1 MSLPLA
7 YLSSSFPHHSKSQIE
22 GLLLF
27 SLAAFLGVR
36 YRRPYWTTI
45 QAAGAVICLGF
56 TGFTLGQ
63 LNMVKAHAQF
73 LRSIENP
80 RGFSNAMRNIES
92 RTGLR
97 SHLTQGLKF
106 TTVLGDEDGKD
117 ISHER
122 ESCPSLRYSLS
133 DYD

>member
-1 MSLPLA
+1 MLLPLA
-7 YLSSSFPHHSKSQIE
+7 YLSSSFPHPSKLQIG

-36 YRRPYWTTI
+36 YRRPYWTNF

-80 RGFSNAMRNIES
+80 KGFSNAMRNIES
-92 RTGLR
+92 RTGLHNHR
-97 SHLTQGLKF
+97 TRGLKF
-106 TTVLGDEDGKD
+106 TTVLGGEDEKD

-122 ESCPSLRYSLS
+122 ELCPFSA
-133 DYD
+133 